1 MYRPLRPVGFLAS
14 LALLS
19 IGCGHKPQPETPA
32 PMSQEPAQTNDLTS
46 TPISTTEE
54 PVHERG
60 LDDAQRATLEDRISF
75 DFDQSDLSPDAR
87 QKLAAKAE
95 VLRTTP
101 SLSLRIEGHADERG
115 SDEYNLALSNRRAAG
130 AKRLLVTLGISSD
143 RLETVGYGEE
153 QPLEPEESEA
163 AWAHNRRDEFRVT
176 SGPLA
181 RQ

>member
-95 VLRTTP
+95 VLRGLP

-115 SDEYNLALSNRRAAG
+115 SDEYNLALSNRRA
-130 AKRLLVTLGISSD
+130 ISAMRYLMNQGVAQE
-143 RLETVGYGEE
+143 RLESVGYGEE
-153 QPLEPEESEA
+153 RPLDSAETEA
-163 AWAHNRRDEFRVT
+163 AWARNRRDEFRV
-176 SGPLA
+176 SNGPLA